1 MVSMV
6 IWSVKPILGTSKF
19 NLTIYTPSI
28 RFILVSPTKFNVF
41 IGTIS
46 AYESFLFHNYRS
58 NNMILLFIGILSALL
73 QGSITG
79 YATVSAES
87 KSSLSSHSIIW
98 YLKSHC
104 SKCLCLSLQIICTF
118 ALRDGIHGFFFSFF
132 ITYVVYILFYEVSN
146 SDLAEVLF

>member
-104 SKCLCLSLQIICTF
+104 VMEFT
-118 ALRDGIHGFFFSFF
+118 DFSFHF
-132 ITYVVYILFYEVSN
+132 LSPMLCIFYSMKYPIRI
-146 SDLAEVLF
+146 